1 MWYYVSE
8 DGVEYEPFTIISI
21 DSLLAYDNK
30 Y

>member
-8 DGVEYEPFTIISI
+8 DGAEYESFTIISI